1 MRVGGLLLA
10 CALVLGACGGGGND
24 TTATA
29 LQRGPIPASLR
40 AVESAAED
48 TIDFAVAGRRAR
60 ALKTARTLETA
71 AGGPAAQDL
80 RAAGVPDSEIAGF
93 RQRASVPA
101 RLAAHA
107 DLLRVALAANR
118 AFAYV
123 PVFFARYKTK
133 VPAGVQGLDHLDY
146 EAKLQAI
153 AHDEDALR
161 GAALQ
166 LARTWRSLRR
176 DVLRHDG
183 GARARARVAPPAPR
197 RPAPRRGRARRRA
210 LRRARRPPGPAQGRR
225 RAGRGA
231 AGPGP

>member
-10 CALVLGACGGGGND
+10 CALVLGACGGGGNE

-29 LQRGPIPASLR
+29 PQRGPVPASLR

-60 ALKTARTLETA
+60 ALRTARTLETD
-71 AGGPAAQDL
+71 AGGAAARDL

-93 RQRASVPA
+93 RRRASVPA
-101 RLAAHA
+101 RLAPHA

-123 PVFFARYKTK
+123 PVFFARYRTK
-133 VPAGVQGLDHLDY
+133 VPAGVQNLDHLDY
-146 EAKLQAI
+146 EAKMQAI
-153 AHDEDALR
+153 AHDDLALR

-166 LARTWRSLRR
+166 LARSWRGRRR
-176 DVLRHDG
+176 DVLRRKG
-183 GARARARVAPPAPR
+183 GARVAARYDAHVARLQRLTGEA
-197 RPAPRRGRARRRA
+197 ARRE
-210 LRRARRPPGPAQGRR
+210 AQ
-225 RAGRGA
+225 RGLDLVDEVE
-231 AGPGP
+231 GVYG